1 MESRLLHSWNAFT
14 SNDQASSNYVSK
26 PDFNYS
32 TVGRQSAHYLSSGY
46 IYNKT
51 DIIKSI
57 ISRIALD
64 ASMVEFKHLKIN
76 EKDGNQKPIKSGL
89 INCLT
94 HEANID
100 QSGRSFIYDAIWSL
114 LDEGVIALV
123 PTDTSVDP
131 EDSQSYEIE
140 KLRVAKIT
148 QWYPQHVRLRCYDER
163 TGLDQDIVMH
173 KRDVAIIESPLYT
186 VLQDNNPTLSLLQQK
201 INLMQSRDKDIALGK
216 INGFIQF
223 PYQTKS
229 SARKNQ
235 ATARRN
241 ELEQEMSKSQ
251 YGLAT
256 LDANEKFIP
265 VGGGIT
271 NNLLEEIM
279 KLKQD
284 YYNQL
289 GITESLFNGTASASE
304 FNQYFHRVVDPVLI
318 SVVDAINRSFLTK
331 TARSQ
336 GHRVMFFRDPFRTLP
351 VEQIAT
357 VGDTFSRNAIF
368 TPNEIRALV
377 GKPPHPD
384 ALADQLFNRN
394 IADGNQNGGIA
405 TPGQM
410 GPDGMPIQGGPQEE
424 ITIYEDGK
432 GGYVDEEGN
441 PVDEQ
446 GNPI

>member
-1 MESRLLHSWNAFT
+1 MGAESRLLHSWNAFN
-14 SNDQASSNYVSK
+14 SSDQSSNNFVSNS
-26 PDFNYS
+26 DFAYS
-32 TVGRQSAHYLSSGY
+32 SVGRQSAHYLSSGY

-51 DIIKSI
+51 DMIKSI

-76 EKDGNQKPIKSGL
+76 EKDGSQTPIKSGL
-89 INCLT
+89 IDCLT

-100 QSGRSFIYDAIWSL
+100 QSGRAFIFDAVWSL

-123 PTDTSVDP
+123 PVDTSHDP
-131 EDSQSYEIE
+131 EVTGSFDIDSM
-140 KLRVAKIT
+140 RVAKII
-148 QWYPQHVRLRCYDER
+148 QWYPKHVRVRCYNEN
-163 TGLDQDIVMH
+163 TGLEHDVVMS
-173 KRDVAIIESPLYT
+173 KRNMAIIESPLLT
-186 VLQDNNPTLSLLQQK
+186 VLQDSNPTLALLQQK
-201 INLMQSRDKDIALGK
+201 INLMQAKDKEIASGK

-223 PYQTKS
+223 PYQTRV
-229 SARKNQ
+229 SARKDQ
-235 ATARRN
+235 AKQRRK
-241 ELEQEMSKSQ
+241 ELEEEMSKSN
-251 YGLAT
+251 YGIAT
-256 LDANEKFIP
+256 LDAQEKFIP

-271 NNLLEEIM
+271 NNLLEDVL

-289 GITESLFNGTASASE
+289 GITEAVFNGTASASE
-304 FNQYFHRVVDPVLI
+304 INQYYHRLVDPI
-318 SVVDAINRSFLTK
+318 ITAITDAINRSFLTK
-331 TARSQ
+331 TARTQ
-336 GHRVMFFRDPFRTLP
+336 GQRIMFFRDPFRTLP

-357 VGDTFSRNAIF
+357 VGDTFARNAIF

-384 ALADQLFNRN
+384 QLADQLFNRN

-405 TPGQM
+405 TPGQ
-410 GPDGMPIQGGPQEE
+410 QGVNWEPQEE
-424 ITIYEDGK
+424 IVIYEDGN
-432 GGYVDEEGN
+432 GGYVDEQGN

>member
-1 MESRLLHSWNAFT
+1 MGAESRLLHSWNAFN
-14 SNDQASSNYVSK
+14 SSDQSSNNFVSNS
-26 PDFNYS
+26 DFAYS
-32 TVGRQSAHYLSSGY
+32 SVGRQSAHYLSSGY

-51 DIIKSI
+51 DMIKSI

-76 EKDGNQKPIKSGL
+76 EKDGSQTPIKSGL
-89 INCLT
+89 IDCLT

-100 QSGRSFIYDAIWSL
+100 QSGRAFIFDAVWSL

-123 PTDTSVDP
+123 PVDTSHDP
-131 EDSQSYEIE
+131 EVTGSFDIDSM
-140 KLRVAKIT
+140 RVAKII
-148 QWYPQHVRLRCYDER
+148 QWYPKHVRVRCYNEN
-163 TGLDQDIVMH
+163 TGLEHDVVMS
-173 KRDVAIIESPLYT
+173 KRNMAIIESPLLT
-186 VLQDNNPTLSLLQQK
+186 VLQDSNPTLALLQQK
-201 INLMQSRDKDIALGK
+201 INLMQAKDKEIASGK

-223 PYQTKS
+223 PYQTRV
-229 SARKNQ
+229 SARKDQ
-235 ATARRN
+235 AKQRRK
-241 ELEQEMSKSQ
+241 ELEEEMSKSN
-251 YGLAT
+251 YGIAT
-256 LDANEKFIP
+256 LDAQEKFIP

-271 NNLLEEIM
+271 NNLLEDVL

-289 GITESLFNGTASASE
+289 GITEAVFNGTASASE
-304 FNQYFHRVVDPVLI
+304 INQYYHRLVDPI
-318 SVVDAINRSFLTK
+318 ITAITDAINRSFLTK
-331 TARSQ
+331 TARTQ
-336 GHRVMFFRDPFRTLP
+336 GQRIMFFRDPFRTLP

-357 VGDTFSRNAIF
+357 VGDTFARNAIF

-384 ALADQLFNRN
+384 QLADQLFNRN

-405 TPGQM
+405 TPGQ
-410 GPDGMPIQGGPQEE
+410 QGVNGEPQEE
-424 ITIYEDGK
+424 IVIYEDGN
-432 GGYVDEEGN
+432 GGYVDEQGN